1 MEMQILK
8 CHQTAK
14 RLPVQS
20 TWQPSRKATLRR
32 LLAFAC
38 LLVLASAASAQLRER
53 TVASLDSA
61 RCVSGE
67 LQNKQFL
74 VTDGISATDCLVG
87 GGAIPAA
94 CVCDS
99 GVFRAL
105 ASGYVL
111 LAGDADGQTIQGFT
125 GSNKARVRLLENTFD
140 AWAGTIAQSRIGMS
154 ATEAWFEF
162 GDAEVDGSYRA
173 SVSAAGLA
181 LSTPSGGTSIRLL
194 DGSLNLK
201 SAQTPPT
208 NATDTCVAGDTIDTA
223 TFHYY
228 CHATNTWVRVAMAT
242 W

>member
-111 LAGDADGQTIQGFT
+111 LAGDEDGQAIYGMVGGYANLSISSDEVGMYGGDGAT
-125 GSNKARVRLLENTFD
+125 GYGVVTANTTGVYIEGVRL
-140 AWAGTIAQSRIGMS
+140 TII
-154 ATEAWFEF
+154 
-162 GDAEVDGSYRA
+162 
-173 SVSAAGLA
+173 
-181 LSTPSGGTSIRLL
+181 
-194 DGSLNLK
+194 

-208 NATDTCVAGDTIDTA
+208 NANDACTAGDTIYTA